1 MDILL
6 EWGLVEDHSDV
17 LGLLNDTYFM
27 NGYTNAE
34 INNKE
39 YQQIHFWTHSIL
51 CTKEILTC
59 NSHIILCGK

>member
-1 MDILL
+1 MTMDILL

-39 YQQIHFWTHSIL
+39 YQQIHF
-51 CTKEILTC
+51 
-59 NSHIILCGK
+59 